1 MSRYILSLCDYRF
14 CVICLFICIYFIVC
28 KASKKRNWMWDF
40 VSMKSC
46 KAFIIYVK
54 KTFLWF
60 FDESIIFFLLVLC
73 FKIKLQQH
81 IHPLFLWVFFFR
93 WWIIDPRGRGC
104 VLNMYFNDIC
114 LMLFFFFTLSQ
125 NSCGWR
131 GGQQFSTYLYIHF
144 RKLLWGIGASPLT
157 PPPSPSPMP
166 CALINDSHIGHIYT
180 QHTKTYEPWDSLFI
194 ALVHYRFVEN
204 SLKENYI

>member
-1 MSRYILSLCDYRF
+1 MSRYILSLRDYQF

-28 KASKKRNWMWDF
+28 KASKNAIGCGILYQWSPVKHLLYML
-40 VSMKSC
+40 
-46 KAFIIYVK
+46 K

-81 IHPLFLWVFFFR
+81 IHPMFWFFFFVDELL
-93 WWIIDPRGRGC
+93 IGGKGGGVC

-114 LMLFFFFTLSQ
+114 LVIIFFFTLSQ

-166 CALINDSHIGHIYT
+166 CAFN
-180 QHTKTYEPWDSLFI
+180 
-194 ALVHYRFVEN
+194 
-204 SLKENYI
+204 

>member
-1 MSRYILSLCDYRF
+1 ML
-14 CVICLFICIYFIVC
+14 
-28 KASKKRNWMWDF
+28 
-40 VSMKSC
+40 
-46 KAFIIYVK
+46 K

-81 IHPLFLWVFFFR
+81 IHPLFLGVFFR
-93 WWIIDPRGRGC
+93 WWIIDPGGRGC

-114 LMLFFFFTLSQ
+114 LLLFFFFYIIPKQLWME
-125 NSCGWR
+125 G

-166 CALINDSHIGHIYT
+166 CALISDSYIGHIHVYT